1 MESRRLLFVDD
12 EPDFLAS
19 MELLLGAHG
28 YEVHCASD
36 GHTALDLLKGGLRP
50 EVMLL
55 DYRMPGMD
63 GAETLA
69 GIRALG
75 IDAPAV
81 LVSAILDVDR
91 VGASHGFHAALPK
104 PLSSDDL
111 MGVIDR
117 LLETA

>member
-1 MESRRLLFVDD
+1 VSRRLLFVDD

-28 YEVHCASD
+28 YEVHS
-36 GHTALDLLKGGLRP
+36 ALDGRQALGLLQGGLRP

-63 GAETLA
+63 GAQTLA
-69 GIRALG
+69 GIRAIG

-81 LVSAILDVDR
+81 LVSAILDVEQVAAR
-91 VGASHGFHAALPK
+91 HGFDAALPK

-111 MGVIDR
+111 VRVMRR
-117 LLETA
+117 LLG